1 MPGEGKAMSGRK
13 PDYLGDDFLL
23 TNALGRALYHDHAAS
38 LPIIDYHCHIDPA
51 DIADDRRFADLAELW
66 VCKDPYKWRAMR
78 MNGIPER
85 LITGDASNLD
95 KFNAWAATVR
105 YAIGNP
111 LFHWTGLELK
121 RYFGIDD
128 LLGADTAGAVW
139 ARCNARLAEPGFSA
153 RGLLQRSRVEVLC
166 TSDDLL
172 DSLDAHR
179 RCREAGIGL
188 RMLPS
193 LRGDSMVAVE
203 TGGFAIFCR
212 SLGEEAGI
220 AIDSLA
226 AFKAAIR
233 KRLDVFE
240 SLGCRV
246 ADHGLDEAAFA
257 PVDDGSAARLFER
270 RLQDGEL
277 SAAEQLQLK
286 SALMLFAGA
295 EYHRRGWIMLLHIG
309 AQRVTSSRLR
319 RLAGPAGG
327 YAAIGRSAD
336 IAAIAR
342 FLDHLEGDGV
352 LPRTVLFTLNPS
364 DTDMFAS
371 LVGSFAEDGVP
382 GKIQFGPAWW
392 YNDNRDGIVR
402 QLRALGNLGLLGRHI
417 GMTTDSRSLLSYS
430 RHEYYRRIVCNLIG
444 EWVEAGELPN
454 EPELLSGF
462 IVDICYGNAKRWLE
476 AGRGD
481 LDG

>member
-1 MPGEGKAMSGRK
+1 
-13 PDYLGDDFLL
+13 
-23 TNALGRALYHDHAAS
+23 
-38 LPIIDYHCHIDPA
+38 
-51 DIADDRRFADLAELW
+51 
-66 VCKDPYKWRAMR
+66 
-78 MNGIPER
+78 MNGVPER
-85 LITGDASNLD
+85 LITGDAPNLD
-95 KFNAWAATVR
+95 KFKSWAATVR
-105 YAIGNP
+105 HAIGNP

-121 RYFGIDD
+121 RTFGIDE
-128 LLGADTAGAVW
+128 LLSADTADAIW
-139 ARCNARLAEPGFSA
+139 TRCNARLAEPGFSA
-153 RGLLQRSRVEVLC
+153 RELLQRAHVEVLC

-172 DSLDAHR
+172 DSLAAHR
-179 RCREAGIGL
+179 RYREAGLGL

-203 TGGFAIFCR
+203 ADSFTAFCR
-212 SLGEEAGI
+212 SLGEMTGI
-220 AIDSLA
+220 AIDSLEAFQA
-226 AFKAAIR
+226 AVR
-233 KRLDVFE
+233 VRLDVFE
-240 SLGCRV
+240 NLGCRV
-246 ADHGLDEAAFA
+246 ADHGLDEAAFT
-257 PVDDGSAARLFER
+257 PVDDDTAAGLFER
-270 RLQDGEL
+270 RLSSDDL
-277 SAAEQLQLK
+277 SATERLQLK

-295 EYHRRGWIMLLHIG
+295 EYHRRDWVMLLHIG
-309 AQRVTSSRLR
+309 AQRVTSTRLR

-336 IAAIAR
+336 VAAIAR
-342 FLDHLEGDGV
+342 FLDRLEGDGA

-430 RHEYYRRIVCNLIG
+430 RHEYYRRIVCNLVG

-454 EPELLSGF
+454 SPELLSGF
-462 IVDICYGNAKRWLE
+462 VEDICYRNARNWL
-476 AGRGD
+476 AASPANSNRDFKGD
-481 LDG
+481 TDG